1 MASCGPWTK
10 QCWTVWRLAPFC
22 RASGSRPLDDRL
34 TFGDQMANRVARF
47 GGSWPLI
54 LVFVGVLGG
63 LDRHERSGPAAAA
76 LRSLT
81 LYPPQLDAVLCRH
94 PAGANHHDEP
104 APVGNP
110 EPPAGQ
116 NRISHQSEGRTGDS
130 TAARKDRPS
139 ACPSMAAPGRYAAD
153 RRARKRNAPRGRHI
167 LGGSGR
173 CGIPDQRIGRIR

>member
-10 QCWTVWRLAPFC
+10 QCWTVWRRAPFC

-63 LDRHERSGPAAAA
+63 MDRHERSGPAAAA

-81 LYPPQLDAVLCRH
+81 IYPPQLDAVLRRH

-104 APVGNP
+104 APAGNQ

-116 NRISHQSEGRTGDS
+116 SRYRINLKAELEIRQLHERSTISLPVNGSAWSRCSRSESPQTECATRTS
-130 TAARKDRPS
+130 YP
-139 ACPSMAAPGRYAAD
+139 
-153 RRARKRNAPRGRHI
+153 
-167 LGGSGR
+167 LG
-173 CGIPDQRIGRIR
+173 IR